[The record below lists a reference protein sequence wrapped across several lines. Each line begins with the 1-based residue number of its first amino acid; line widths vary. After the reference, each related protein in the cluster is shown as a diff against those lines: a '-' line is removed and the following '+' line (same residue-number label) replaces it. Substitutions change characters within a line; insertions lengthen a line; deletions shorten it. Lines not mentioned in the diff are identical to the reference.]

1 MANILIVSCAKIRDI
16 SCIACLK
23 CFKAADLK
31 EGEFAKY
38 DDSVKIMGLS
48 GCGDCPGLVMP
59 KVGLVME
66 MADYLYQDI
75 DAIHIGTC
83 MVRAKNTAACPI
95 DLDGIKVKLEGKF
108 GKPVVIG
115 THNY

>member
-1 MANILIVSCAKIRDI
+1 MANILIVSCAKIRDV
-16 SCIACLK
+16 SCVACLK
-23 CFKAADLK
+23 CFKAAQLK

-38 DDSVKIMGLS
+38 DSAQIVGIS

-59 KVGLVME
+59 KVSLVMD
-66 MADYLYQDI
+66 MADYLLQDV

-83 MVRAKNTAACPI
+83 MVNAKNTAACPI
-95 DLDGIKVKLEGKF
+95 DLDGIKAKLEGKF

-115 THNY
+115 THKY

>member
-1 MANILIVSCAKIRDI
+1 MANILIISCSKIRDI
-16 SCIACLK
+16 SCVACMK
-23 CFKAADLK
+23 CFKAAGRK

-38 DDSVKIMGLS
+38 DSVQIVGLS

-66 MADYLYQDI
+66 MADYLLQDI

-83 MVRAKNTAACPI
+83 VVRARNTAACPI
-95 DLDGIKVKLEGKF
+95 DLDGIKAKLEGKF
-108 GKPVVIG
+108 GKLVIIG

>member
-1 MANILIVSCAKIRDI
+1 MANIMIVTCAKIRDI
-16 SCIACLK
+16 NCVACLK

-31 EGEFAKY
+31 EGEFANY
-38 DDSVKIMGLS
+38 DEVKIVAMS

-66 MADYLYQDI
+66 MADYLERDV
-75 DAIHIGTC
+75 DAIHFGTC
-83 MVRAKNTAACPI
+83 MVKANKTAACPI
-95 DLDGIKVKLEGKF
+95 DLEKVKEMLSSKYGV
-108 GKPVVIG
+108 PVVVG

>member
-1 MANILIVSCAKIRDI
+1 MANVLIVSCTKIRDV

-23 CFKAADLK
+23 CFKAAGLK

-38 DDSVKIMGLS
+38 DSVQIVGLS

-59 KVGLVME
+59 KVSLVME
-66 MADYLYQDI
+66 MADYLMRDI

-83 MVRAKNTAACPI
+83 VVKAKTTAACPI
-95 DLDGIKVKLEGKF
+95 DLDGIKAKLEGKF
-108 GKPVVIG
+108 GKPVVVG

>member
-1 MANILIVSCAKIRDI
+1 MANILIVSCAKIRDV

-23 CFKAADLK
+23 CFKAAQLK

-38 DDSVKIMGLS
+38 DSVQIIGNS
-48 GCGDCPGLVMP
+48 SCGDCPGLVMP
-59 KVGLVME
+59 KVSLAME
-66 MADYLYQDI
+66 MADYIMQDVE
-75 DAIHIGTC
+75 AIHIGTC
-83 MVRAKNTAACPI
+83 IVKATTTAACPI
-95 DLDGIKVKLEGKF
+95 NIDDIKAKLEGKF